1 MQIELTAKEASL
13 VREMAQET
21 LKTVRVEIH
30 HAKHREFKDV
40 LKEKESLLDALLG
53 KIPEPAP

>member
-1 MQIELTAKEASL
+1 MQVELTDEEAAL

-30 HAKHREFKDV
+30 HARHREFKEV
-40 LKEKESLLDALLG
+40 LKEKEGLLDGLLL
-53 KIPEPAP
+53 KIPELAR